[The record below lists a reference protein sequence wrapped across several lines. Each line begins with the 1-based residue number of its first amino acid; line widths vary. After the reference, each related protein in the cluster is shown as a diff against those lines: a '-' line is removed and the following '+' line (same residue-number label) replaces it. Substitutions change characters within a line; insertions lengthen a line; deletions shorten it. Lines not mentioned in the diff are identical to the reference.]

1 MKGKTLVGKCCIS
14 YSRKRISQGLE
25 IKVEVWDFSFLLFF
39 GFKWQKRQKSD
50 WFKPKR
56 ELISWGIWLDI
67 WIHVWTRLG
76 PGLSSS
82 YWPPSQTLRVMRW
95 LLAATSYRFRFSDE
109 ERIPPF
115 PKSQQNSIASVTLVG
130 YHAHHTSTAV
140 ARSLQHSTWPL
151 IFMPE
156 MQEMQIR
163 SLGPEEPLE

>member
-1 MKGKTLVGKCCIS
+1 MLYKLFQKKNQ
-14 YSRKRISQGLE
+14 SRTRDKSGSLGFF
-25 IKVEVWDFSFLLFF
+25 FSSFF
-39 GFKWQKRQKSD
+39 GFKWQKRRKSD

-82 YWPPSQTLRVMRW
+82 YWPPSQTPCVMRW

-140 ARSLQHSTWPL
+140 ARSSQHSNWPL
-151 IFMPE
+151 TFMPE